1 MAWKLVPGPS
11 LILKNPL
18 QKEIWES
25 LHADLE
31 VFR

>member
-31 VFR
+31 IFW